1 MSTTTLN
8 RNDRMNVALFSGSA
22 FASDKIGTKV
32 FRKGGDPKGVLV
44 VQRKPVFRTG
54 TFRDSMGIQ
63 STWEPLHLDMMK
75 SHYDMLTARNILK
88 DIPVR
93 DGHPGWLMSGMEGNG
108 KVIGWHTG
116 LTVEEIEIE
125 QGKFSFLLAD
135 YEITDPDAATKEEN
149 GTYRNRSSEIGEYTT
164 NDEATFWPVYMGVA
178 MVDFSAVEGLNF
190 SKFGAELQDPEGR
203 VFHVFMDEK
212 EAPPVSG
219 AQGVP
224 PTGQAT
230 PPAAPLVPAVPPV
243 VQQHAAP
250 TGQPFQ
256 FSMNGTLTSDFAAVQ
271 THITALEG
279 FQRETIE
286 AGVENFVRSLAA
298 PGVNKL
304 LASQLDATIVWAK
317 TQTPEQFAAWKAIQE
332 GAPAHPIVG
341 QQFGNTNLTSEG
353 VGSQQASPAAGI
365 LQDYETAKAQVAMHT
380 RAGVPQAQIE
390 KMPSWTK
397 MKALEPQVAAA
408 QAQS

>member
-1 MSTTTLN
+1 M
-8 RNDRMNVALFSGSA
+8 
-22 FASDKIGTKV
+22 
-32 FRKGGDPKGVLV
+32 
-44 VQRKPVFRTG
+44 
-54 TFRDSMGIQ
+54 
-63 STWEPLHLDMMK
+63 
-75 SHYDMLTARNILK
+75 
-88 DIPVR
+88 
-93 DGHPGWLMSGMEGNG
+93 
-108 KVIGWHTG
+108 
-116 LTVEEIEIE
+116 
-125 QGKFSFLLAD
+125 
-135 YEITDPDAATKEEN
+135 
-149 GTYRNRSSEIGEYTT
+149 
-164 NDEATFWPVYMGVA
+164 
-178 MVDFSAVEGLNF
+178 
-190 SKFGAELQDPEGR
+190 
-203 VFHVFMDEK
+203 
-212 EAPPVSG
+212 SG

-250 TGQPFQ
+250 PAGPAFQ
-256 FSMNGTLTSDFAAVQ
+256 FSINGGLSSDFAAVQ

-279 FQRETIE
+279 FRKETEE
-286 AGVENFVRSLAA
+286 AAVENFVRNLAA

-304 LASQLDATIVWAK
+304 LASQLEATLVWAK

-341 QQFGNTNLTSEG
+341 QQFGNSTLASEG
-353 VGSQQASPAAGI
+353 AGSQQVSPAAGI
-365 LQDYETAKAQVAMHT
+365 LQEYETVKAQVAMHT